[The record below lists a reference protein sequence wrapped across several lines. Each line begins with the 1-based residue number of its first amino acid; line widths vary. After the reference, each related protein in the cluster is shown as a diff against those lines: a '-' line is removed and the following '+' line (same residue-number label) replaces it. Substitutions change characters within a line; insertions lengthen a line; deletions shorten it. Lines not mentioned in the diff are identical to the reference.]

1 ELIALLPNAK
11 EVFAALHVDSGADKQ
26 IISSGWQHVAE
37 YSHALARR
45 LNHADTGEFRFVR
58 NVLVEAAEQTSA
70 ESHET
75 DLNWETPAW
84 SPTPQHEAAQT
95 LPWLTHLGVD
105 SEILRMIKKLA
116 GCAIPSVRFL
126 LAS

>member
-1 ELIALLPNAK
+1 SA
-11 EVFAALHVDSGADKQ
+11 
-26 IISSGWQHVAE
+26 WQHVAE

-45 LNHADTGEFRFVR
+45 LNRADTDEFRFVK
-58 NVLVEAAEQTSA
+58 NVLVEAAEHTSA

-105 SEILRMIKKLA
+105 PEILRMIKKLA
-116 GCAIPSVRFL
+116 DCAIPSVRFL
-126 LAS
+126 LASELWRLTENAPDLGWELLSNLAANE